1 MIMKVTFQVYNED
14 ARRGGLGNSPLF
26 PTGGPPPDFRN
37 LTYTQSLHAS
47 KSLITMS
54 ASAPTLLD
62 LRPFAASQVH
72 IDFTL
77 AAK

>member
-1 MIMKVTFQVYNED
+1 MYQNRTKKIPILACIKIADSVLELLL
-14 ARRGGLGNSPLF
+14 AL
-26 PTGGPPPDFRN
+26 
-37 LTYTQSLHAS
+37 
-47 KSLITMS
+47 
-54 ASAPTLLD
+54 APTLLD